1 VELPSLSMSADAFA
15 AALGRGAAPRP
26 SLSGA
31 VRAGMLFGVVEAIT
45 PVVDWSLGLAAA
57 SYVTAIDHWIAFVL
71 LALVG
76 VRTSD
81 EAVRRRGEEESA
93 PDQPRRGALILVA
106 TAVGTAIDA
115 AALGVTLALLNA
127 DTLVI
132 ALSIGLAT
140 FALATLGVVIGRA
153 AGVTLGAAV
162 GFVGGLGLIA
172 LGLKILLEHA
182 GVTA

>member
-1 VELPSLSMSADAFA
+1 
-15 AALGRGAAPRP
+15 
-26 SLSGA
+26 
-31 VRAGMLFGVVEAIT
+31 
-45 PVVDWSLGLAAA
+45 
-57 SYVTAIDHWIAFVL
+57 
-71 LALVG
+71 
-76 VRTSD
+76 
-81 EAVRRRGEEESA
+81 VRRSA
-93 PDQPRRGALILVA
+93 PDQPRRGALIVVA
-106 TAVGTAIDA
+106 TAVGAAIDA
-115 AALGVTLALLNA
+115 AAMDVTLALLNA